1 MLSHAKQ
8 RVQKQGIEI
17 EDLFRGVE
25 VGDDEVKNFSLSE
38 FFITY
43 LLTVEI
49 KKVGVVILV
58 VFASLGYLASD

>member
-25 VGDDEVKNFSLSE
+25 VGDDGVKNFSLSE

-43 LLTVEI
+43 FLTVEY
-49 KKVGVVILV
+49 KKMGVSILV
-58 VFASLGYLASD
+58 VFASLGHLASD